1 MPRLFATRGVSGRG
15 IKEGDMRKMI
25 IAGLMGLALT
35 LFLAAAAPA
44 TLIVDTGI
52 PAPPP
57 RFFCN
62 LL

>member
-1 MPRLFATRGVSGRG
+1 
-15 IKEGDMRKMI
+15 MRKMI